1 MYLSYN
7 LIRIVTNIYLLTTLF
22 LGRYVHVI
30 IMIRKLLIRIF
41 YYIFM
46 TSSVGGRYF
55 NCLLLFTSSM
65 SLESQLISTYNRQLK
80 DNIKAIAEN
89 YTELLQCSKVKQNDL
104 DRRESFTFEQ
114 SRFEMLV
121 RSQKI
126 VRAAEAL
133 AQLSSDIKEHILLND
148 FSLINKSID
157 QHTAQ
162 IQEACQRSKGE
173 IEELRKTLIELSS
186 QNQGINYD
194 NLL

>member
-1 MYLSYN
+1 
-7 LIRIVTNIYLLTTLF
+7 
-22 LGRYVHVI
+22 
-30 IMIRKLLIRIF
+30 
-41 YYIFM
+41 
-46 TSSVGGRYF
+46 
-55 NCLLLFTSSM
+55 M

-89 YTELLQCSKVKQNDL
+89 YTELLQCSKVKQNVIDEK
-104 DRRESFTFEQ
+104 ESFTFEQ

-157 QHTAQ
+157 QHTSQ

-173 IEELRKTLIELSS
+173 IEELRKTLLELSS
-186 QNQGINYD
+186 QDQSINYD

>member
-1 MYLSYN
+1 M
-7 LIRIVTNIYLLTTLF
+7 
-22 LGRYVHVI
+22 
-30 IMIRKLLIRIF
+30 
-41 YYIFM
+41 
-46 TSSVGGRYF
+46 
-55 NCLLLFTSSM
+55 LLFTSM

-89 YTELLQCSKVKQNDL
+89 YTELLQCSKVKQNVTDE
-104 DRRESFTFEQ
+104 RESFTFEQ
-114 SRFEMLV
+114 TRFEMLV

-157 QHTAQ
+157 QHTVQ
-162 IQEACQRSKGE
+162 LQEACQRSKGE
-173 IEELRKTLIELSS
+173 IVELRKTLLELSS
-186 QNQGINYD
+186 QDQGINYD